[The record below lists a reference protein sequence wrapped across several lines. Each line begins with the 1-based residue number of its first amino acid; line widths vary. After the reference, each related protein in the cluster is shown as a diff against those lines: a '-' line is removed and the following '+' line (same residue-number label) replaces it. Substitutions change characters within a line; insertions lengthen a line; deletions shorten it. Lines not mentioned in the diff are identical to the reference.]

1 MKLVKIYECLC
12 DATRLRLL
20 NLLLQGPLCV
30 CHIQAVLGEPQ
41 VKISKHLGYLKARG
55 LVTVRRQGNWMIYAL
70 PVHRERSPELE
81 ANLACLQDC
90 VNEDGT
96 CRLLLI
102 LCIQVNPPFSFSA
115 RAIRAA
121 ATSPR
126 DCFALLPEIYLPLP
140 ARAQN
145 PPATFIPW
153 LSR

>member
-90 VNEDGT
+90 VNEDGAFT
-96 CRLLLI
+96 RDLAKLKKINLA
-102 LCIQVNPPFSFSA
+102 SA
-115 RAIRAA
+115 PVAA
-121 ATSPR
+121 VRGTGR
-126 DCFALLPEIYLPLP
+126 RVGCC
-140 ARAQN
+140 
-145 PPATFIPW
+145 
-153 LSR
+153 

>member
-70 PVHRERSPELE
+70 PVHRP
-81 ANLACLQDC
+81 
-90 VNEDGT
+90 
-96 CRLLLI
+96 
-102 LCIQVNPPFSFSA
+102 
-115 RAIRAA
+115 RALR
-121 ATSPR
+121 
-126 DCFALLPEIYLPLP
+126 
-140 ARAQN
+140 
-145 PPATFIPW
+145 
-153 LSR
+153 